1 MNQFYEGKRHS
12 FITISGQAE
21 TAVASLSRRGFDD
34 FLVAAD
40 VFEGSKVPIDIFN
53 AETVTLMK
61 GRRQKYFAEM
71 KDVREVAIA
80 DSAGDIEIL
89 VAGGAGNHSVFLPS
103 WGDTRCV
110 TVSV

>member
-1 MNQFYEGKRHS
+1 
-12 FITISGQAE
+12 
-21 TAVASLSRRGFDD
+21 
-34 FLVAAD
+34 
-40 VFEGSKVPIDIFN
+40 
-53 AETVTLMK
+53 MK

-110 TVSV
+110 TVPI